1 MTAECSMRNYEMK
14 KKPGRPS
21 KVAEWH
27 VMTLRLEPEVIEK
40 LDGLVERRYQQEGLN
55 VTRVDLIRQAIRQY
69 VERETAAL
77 S

>member
-1 MTAECSMRNYEMK
+1 MR
-14 KKPGRPS
+14 KKPGRPA

-69 VERETAAL
+69 VERETAEVR
-77 S
+77 

>member
-1 MTAECSMRNYEMK
+1 MRNSQMR
-14 KKPGRPS
+14 KKPGRPA

-40 LDGLVERRYQQEGLN
+40 LDRLVERRYQQEGLN

-69 VERETAAL
+69 VERETAEVR
-77 S
+77 

>member
-1 MTAECSMRNYEMK
+1 MK

-27 VMTLRLEPEVIEK
+27 VMTLRVEPELIEK
-40 LDGLVERRYQQEGLN
+40 LDGLVERMYKKQGLN

-69 VERETAAL
+69 VEREAAEEVRR
-77 S
+77 SREEERDI